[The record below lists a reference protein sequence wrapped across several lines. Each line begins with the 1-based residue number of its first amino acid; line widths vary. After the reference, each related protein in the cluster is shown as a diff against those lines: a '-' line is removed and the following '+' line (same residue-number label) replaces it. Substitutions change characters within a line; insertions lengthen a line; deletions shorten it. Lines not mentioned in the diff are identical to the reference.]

1 MMDPTVLGQLVD
13 EHAAALELY
22 ARQWCT
28 APEDVVQEAFLKL
41 MNQKHLPRN
50 VVSWLFRVVRNQ
62 AVTVWRSVQK
72 QRKHETLA
80 AERQPEQWFAQDANL
95 LDGETAA
102 QALRTL
108 PAEHREVITLHLWG
122 GLTFAEIAEVMD
134 SSSSTVN
141 RWYLTGLN
149 LLRERLD
156 VPCQNP
162 VKKT

>member
-1 MMDPTVLGQLVD
+1 MMDPTVFGQLVD

-22 ARQWCT
+22 ARQWSA

-41 MNQKHLPRN
+41 MSQTHLPRN
-50 VVSWLFRVVRNQ
+50 VVPWLFRVVRNQ

-72 QRKHETLA
+72 QRKHETLV
-80 AERQPEQWFAQDANL
+80 AERQPDCWFSQETSA

-108 PAEHREVITLHLWG
+108 PAEQREVITLHLWG
-122 GLTFAEIAEVMD
+122 GLTFAEIAGVMD
-134 SSSSTVN
+134 SSASTVN

-156 VPCQNP
+156 VPCQSP